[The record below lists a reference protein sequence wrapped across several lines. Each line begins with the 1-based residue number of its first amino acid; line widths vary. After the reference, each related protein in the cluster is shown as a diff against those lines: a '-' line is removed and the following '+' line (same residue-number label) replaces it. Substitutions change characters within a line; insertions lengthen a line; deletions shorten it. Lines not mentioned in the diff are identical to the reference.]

1 MLSSSTCSRCV
12 IHFRLRSLGISPT
25 FAPMCVKVQT
35 RMRGG
40 EDGKKHPRLAQVA
53 LRYAQKKMAVVAAT
67 DVSVLE

>member
-1 MLSSSTCSRCV
+1 MT
-12 IHFRLRSLGISPT
+12 T
-25 FAPMCVKVQT
+25 FAPMYVKVQT
-35 RMRGG
+35 RMRVG